1 MLKRLVFALAVLLVL
16 AGVLYFA
23 AARILGSDLVR
34 STLEQ
39 QLSASLGQ
47 PVKIGAASAAI
58 YPRVAVDL
66 HSVAIGEP
74 ASVTVSRM
82 RVVTGLRPL
91 LSRRVEEAEVILS
104 DGELRLPVAFDLI
117 PAPTAAPPPN
127 QTPALTIV
135 SIRTIEVRRLSLVA
149 GTQTWV
155 MDADST
161 IEGDRLDVNRLS
173 AQSAVTRL
181 QGSGALTSIA
191 RNEGEFTVAADPLDL
206 DELIVFGS
214 ALSRPGAKPSST
226 PAAQP
231 PTPMRVTV
239 KVTAPSGRFAAQPFR
254 DLATTAT
261 LTAGAFSLSPL
272 AVGAL
277 GGRFDGRID
286 ADTRKSVP
294 VLRLNG
300 RIDGLDIVEAMKLA
314 GSEGGI
320 TGRLGGT
327 VSLSAAGTESAT
339 LLRSAR
345 GTIAAAITNGTM
357 PRLDLVRPIV
367 LAFGKPSGAPPPG
380 SGSGFSRMGGTFALA
395 NGVVSTQDLA
405 MAARD
410 FDLTGQGSVELASG
424 ALSARGDVM
433 LSRELTAQAGVD
445 LRRYA
450 QQDGRVVVPATI
462 GGSLQQPSVALDVV
476 AATRR
481 ALENEIQRRA
491 KSFFDD
497 LFKRKK

>member
-1 MLKRLVFALAVLLVL
+1 
-16 AGVLYFA
+16 
-23 AARILGSDLVR
+23 
-34 STLEQ
+34 
-39 QLSASLGQ
+39 
-47 PVKIGAASAAI
+47 
-58 YPRVAVDL
+58 
-66 HSVAIGEP
+66 
-74 ASVTVSRM
+74 
-82 RVVTGLRPL
+82 
-91 LSRRVEEAEVILS
+91 
-104 DGELRLPVAFDLI
+104 
-117 PAPTAAPPPN
+117 
-127 QTPALTIV
+127 
-135 SIRTIEVRRLSLVA
+135 
-149 GTQTWV
+149 
-155 MDADST
+155 
-161 IEGDRLDVNRLS
+161 
-173 AQSAVTRL
+173 
-181 QGSGALTSIA
+181 
-191 RNEGEFTVAADPLDL
+191 
-206 DELIVFGS
+206 
-214 ALSRPGAKPSST
+214 
-226 PAAQP
+226 
-231 PTPMRVTV
+231 MRVTV
-239 KVTAPSGRFAAQPFR
+239 KVTAPSGRFAAQPFS

-261 LTAGAFSLSPL
+261 LMAGAFSLSPL

-294 VLRLNG
+294 LLRLNG

-339 LLRSAR
+339 LMRSAR

-367 LAFGKPSGAPPPG
+367 LAFGKPSGAPPAG

-395 NGVVSTQDLA
+395 NGVVSSQDMA

-410 FDLTGQGSVELASG
+410 FDVTGQGSVELASG

-462 GGSLQQPSVALDVV
+462 GGSLQQPSVALDVA